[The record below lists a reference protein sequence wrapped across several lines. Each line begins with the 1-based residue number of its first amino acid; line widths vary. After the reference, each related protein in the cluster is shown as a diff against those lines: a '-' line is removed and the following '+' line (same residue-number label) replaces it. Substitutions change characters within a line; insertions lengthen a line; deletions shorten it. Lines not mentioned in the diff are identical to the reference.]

1 MRNILEALLRTLVL
15 LVCSVIQV
23 FAAIFE
29 GISLLFGA
37 LCNILRNASGWLLA
51 RLDKGKYESK
61 MRTIAE

>member
-15 LVCSVIQV
+15 LVCSIIQV

-29 GISLLFGA
+29 GISLLFET
-37 LCNILRNASGWLLA
+37 LCNILRNASRWLLE

-61 MRTIAE
+61 IRAIAE